1 MRPDFAGESLFS
13 LAGKTVEKRENGHLR
28 GRGTQGL

>member
-13 LAGKTVEKRENGHLR
+13 LAGKAVEKRENGHLR
-28 GRGTQGL
+28 ELGTQRL